1 MIVKGI
7 HYNDSVKSHCQVFS
21 LTLVKIIGCLG
32 KTLFNSTINDRGNM
46 NSLVVQASSKRH
58 RLIKG
63 LLGGY
68 MLVVGYILSK
78 TYPILCGVLGAL
90 IVTSFI

>member
-1 MIVKGI
+1 M
-7 HYNDSVKSHCQVFS
+7 
-21 LTLVKIIGCLG
+21 GCLG

-58 RLIKG
+58 HLIKG